1 MSLLNSIFHAL
12 KCKLYFFT
20 WERTMT
26 NILWKAF
33 ERFSV
38 LKLIINTIELH
49 WKVIRSKFI
58 IWKNFLERDQILLAP
73 ILFWEIKYIVLISIS
88 TRYKFVQYLLL
99 YFPKKFWCQKYH
111 DHFPKNQV
119 TNFDRVIFNPVR
131 LCIMIMIYKFM

>member
-1 MSLLNSIFHAL
+1 
-12 KCKLYFFT
+12 
-20 WERTMT
+20 MT

-49 WKVIRSKFI
+49 WKVTRSKFI

-73 ILFWEIKYIVLISIS
+73 ILFLGNKVLVLGNKVLFWFLNRLDINLCNMIAI
-88 TRYKFVQYLLL
+88 RYKFVQYLLL

-119 TNFDRVIFNPVR
+119 TNFDRVTFNPVR
-131 LCIMIMIYKFM
+131 CIMIMIYKFM